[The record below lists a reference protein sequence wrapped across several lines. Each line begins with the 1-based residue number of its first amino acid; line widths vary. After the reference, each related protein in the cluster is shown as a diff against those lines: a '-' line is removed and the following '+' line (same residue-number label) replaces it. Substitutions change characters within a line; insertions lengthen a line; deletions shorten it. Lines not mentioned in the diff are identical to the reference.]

1 VQPAVTNST
10 GDGFP
15 AVWRAQDHTKVRD
28 PLSTIQHNIPALHV
42 KTGVQKD
49 EGPGMMSKVSMDDHH
64 DAVAEHHRFSGVTV
78 GDEVWQFDHL
88 EAFAMRV
95 PLERSPGKPIDIE
108 IVVLFSNH
116 CFSRGL
122 SPGEV
127 VDDALTVMDG
137 NEKRVLDKER
147 YALSRQYLPRLIL
160 ELPTRHIL
168 VADPTRPNF
177 VTFELPP
184 VAVGAE
190 PVRYAVFFE
199 VKKDSVRRRRM
210 LLRVQ
215 SAYILDKPSKRLL
228 KADKM
233 RFQVILKR
241 AYG

>member
-1 VQPAVTNST
+1 MMTA
-10 GDGFP
+10 
-15 AVWRAQDHTKVRD
+15 KV
-28 PLSTIQHNIPALHV
+28 P
-42 KTGVQKD
+42 
-49 EGPGMMSKVSMDDHH
+49 MDDHH
-64 DAVAEHHRFSGVTV
+64 DVVADHHRFTGLAV
-78 GDEVWQFDHL
+78 GTEVWQLDHL
-88 EAFAMRV
+88 EAFALRV
-95 PLERSPGKPIDIE
+95 PLELSPGKPVDID

-116 CFSRGL
+116 CFTRGL
-122 SPGEV
+122 NPGEV
-127 VDDALTVMDG
+127 VDDDLIVMDG
-137 NEKRVLDKER
+137 SEKRVVDKER
-147 YALSRQYLPRLIL
+147 YSLSRQYLPRLIL

-184 VAVGAE
+184 VAPGAE

-241 AYG
+241 AYS